1 MDKKNERRA
10 VVLSSSQLESLDKYA
25 ASKHITKSEAIRQ
38 FIDKGL
44 AIETYEQN
52 QTEIRKYIR
61 EEIEN
66 VVSIVMK
73 QYMDRLIKMQA
84 VATRTSSAALLST
97 VSVLAENYIDQATPE
112 EILANALRQSN
123 RITHTKAKSD
133 EEYLAE
139 AHEWLHADLKKPND
153 S

>member
-1 MDKKNERRA
+1 MAQNIKRSICLTPGMLEELQLFASSKN
-10 VVLSSSQLESLDKYA
+10 
-25 ASKHITKSEAIRQ
+25 ITVAEAIRN
-38 FIDKGL
+38 ILERGL
-44 AIETYEQN
+44 SLTLFTEEQD
-52 QTEIRKYIR
+52 TIRRFIR

-66 VVSIVMK
+66 VLSIVMK

-84 VATRTSSAALLST
+84 VATRTSSAALLNT
-97 VSVLAENYIDQATPE
+97 ISVLSENYIDQATPE

-139 AHEWLHADLKKPND
+139 AHEWLHADLKKSND